1 MFYLWHK
8 KKVKLITRAPF
19 YKGVKRNALVELGDG
34 EMVVVPWRS
43 LRKEC
48 SNGVNIPTRGV

>member
-8 KKVKLITRAPF
+8 RKVKLITKAPF
-19 YKGVKRNALVELGDG
+19 YKGVKRNALIELGDG

-43 LRKEC
+43 LRKAG
-48 SNGVNIPTRGV
+48 SNGVNSRTRVV